1 MLLIDGR
8 SPINKVGLEHMREQI
23 KDGAA
28 IELHDNTIHVIGT
41 THMQYTIHLDGWL
54 RTTDNGR
61 MHIDEL
67 YEMLCISAGMGG
79 FEITN
84 NHSVLSI
91 TFPSG
96 DEVEVQ

>member
-1 MLLIDGR
+1 MLLVEGR